1 MTRGLFISASGM
13 LNEASRQDIVA
24 NNLANVNTSGYKRD
38 IAISKAFPSVLLNR
52 INDPRRIGKNFIV
65 DPRPVVGRLGA
76 GANFAETA
84 HDFVAPANYQNTGNT
99 LDLAILGDGFFTIQA
114 PVGQAYTRNGN
125 FVLNVDKMIV
135 TTEGH
140 LVLGEKGPIEV
151 TGSEVDIDP
160 NGNVLVDGEFVDRL
174 QVVDFLKPYKLM
186 KLGNSMFVP
195 SDPNLTADPV
205 ENPTVRTG
213 TLEMSNVSV
222 VTEMVDLIT
231 ITRAY
236 QANQKVMMAQDA
248 TIGNAIQLARLGMTL

>member
-1 MTRGLFISASGM
+1 M
-13 LNEASRQDIVA
+13 
-24 NNLANVNTSGYKRD
+24 
-38 IAISKAFPSVLLNR
+38 
-52 INDPRRIGKNFIV
+52 
-65 DPRPVVGRLGA
+65 
-76 GANFAETA
+76 
-84 HDFVAPANYQNTGNT
+84 
-99 LDLAILGDGFFTIQA
+99 AILGDGFFTVQA

-125 FVLNVDKMIV
+125 FVLNVDKMLV

-140 LVLGEKGPIEV
+140 LVLGDKGPIEV

-195 SDPNLTADPV
+195 SDPNLTADSV
-205 ENPTVRTG
+205 ENPNIRTG

-248 TIGNAIQLARLGMTL
+248 TVGNAIQLARLGMTL